1 MMVII
6 LTMSTLRR
14 KKNNFKLFFRKTY
27 KKYGILSVSRKLF
40 IYYCAITFI
49 GAFLLMLP
57 LSLKNSSSLSFINAL
72 FTSASAFSDTGLT
85 TTTTVTTFNFFGQLV
100 IALLILF
107 GGLGW
112 FAIRVYFLYFIF
124 NRRLTL
130 KMRMVLQTERG
141 QSKIGQTK
149 EVIIAGVT
157 AVLITIIIATILL
170 TMHFYKVKNAFVSAD
185 VSPYHNFS
193 RSIWMAF
200 FHSVSAANNAGFDIV
215 GSNSLLPYYKD
226 YFVQVIFI
234 ILLIFGGVG
243 FPIFFDIKQK
253 IKMRLQG
260 KNYDISLL
268 TKLSTITYV
277 AVFIV
282 GLLFTFLFEMKAPVR
297 IENPSGSYDFS
308 FWHNHKIMVDGHSQ
322 NYSLSNHIMAIIFSV
337 FSTRSAGFAT
347 LNMSNFTDPTK
358 FLFSILMFIGASPSS
373 TGGGIRTTTFALSIL
388 GISKMLT
395 RNTQVQIFK
404 RKIPDNTL
412 INAYAVTIIAL
423 ILTIGVSLLV
433 MTNALFPLD
442 SGGSN
447 INGTRDYH
455 FTDALF
461 TVASAFG
468 TVGLASFKLATISW
482 VSKLALILLM
492 FVGQLGISS
501 TLFLW
506 SKKRNDETH
515 FSYIEEDVSIG

>member
-1 MMVII
+1 MNR
-6 LTMSTLRR
+6 LNR
-14 KKNNFKLFFRKTY
+14 KKRNLKSVLSKTY
-27 KKYGILSVSRKLF
+27 QKYGILSTSRKLF

-49 GAFLLMLP
+49 GAFLLMIP
-57 LSLKNSSSLSFINAL
+57 ISLKNNSSLSFINAL

-85 TTTTVTTFNFFGQLV
+85 TTTTVMTFNFFGQLV
-100 IALLILF
+100 IATLILV
-107 GGLGW
+107 GGIGW
-112 FAIRVYFLYFIF
+112 FAIRVYFLYWIF
-124 NRRLTL
+124 NRRLPL

-141 QSKIGQTK
+141 ESKIGQTK

-157 AVLITIIIATILL
+157 AVLITIIIATGLL
-170 TMHFYKVKNAFVSAD
+170 TLHFYKVNNAFLSPS
-185 VSPYHNFS
+185 VSPYHNFG

-234 ILLIFGGVG
+234 ILLVFGGVG

-253 IKMRLQG
+253 IKMRLKG

-268 TKLSTITYV
+268 TKLSLITY
-277 AVFIV
+277 FIIFFI
-282 GLLFTFLFEMKAPVR
+282 GLFFAFLFEIKAPIRVQAPNGDY
-297 IENPSGSYDFS
+297 IFS
-308 FWHNHKIMVDGHSQ
+308 FWHKHNIKINGTDQ
-322 NYSLSNHIMAIIFSV
+322 TYSLGNHVMAIVFSV

-347 LNMSNFTDPTK
+347 LNMGTFTDPTK
-358 FLFSILMFIGASPSS
+358 FLFSMLMFIGASPSS

-423 ILTIGVSLLV
+423 ILTVGVSLLV

-442 SGGSN
+442 GADSLTN
-447 INGTRDYH
+447 NMNVRDYH

-468 TVGLASFKLATISW
+468 TVGLASFQLATISW
-482 VSKLALILLM
+482 ISKLALILLM
-492 FVGQLGISS
+492 FIGQLGISS